1 MNELKRQRGRRV
13 RGAAYPALLVVLM
26 IWSAPARA
34 QNATEPYL
42 GQIFAVAFDFAPK
55 GFALCN
61 GQLLPISQ
69 NQALFAL
76 LGTTYGGDGRTTF
89 ALPDLRGRVAMD
101 ADLVIGLGEKG
112 GEEGHALTV
121 SEMPAHVHQL
131 NVSSG
136 IGGSASPEATVI
148 ARDAGGALRY
158 GPAPGVVMHPG
169 AIGPTGGSLPHEN
182 RMPFVVVHYII
193 ALQGIFP
200 SRP

>member
-1 MNELKRQRGRRV
+1 MNGLKRHRGRCV

-26 IWSAPARA
+26 IWSATTHA

-42 GQIFAVAFDFAPK
+42 GQIFAVAFDFPPK
-55 GFALCN
+55 GFASCN
-61 GQLLPISQ
+61 GQLLPINQ

-76 LGTTYGGDGRTTF
+76 LGTTYGGDGRTNF
-89 ALPDLRGRVAMD
+89 ALPDLRGRVAVH
-101 ADLVIGLGEKG
+101 AGSVIGLGEKG
-112 GEEGHALTV
+112 GEEVHTLIQ
-121 SEMPAHVHQL
+121 SEMPAHTHPL

-136 IGGSASPEATVI
+136 IGGIASPETAVI
-148 ARDAGGALRY
+148 ARDAGGGLRY
-158 GPAPGVVMHPG
+158 GPTPTVVMHPG
-169 AIGPTGGSLPHEN
+169 AVGVTGGGQPHEN